1 MRSVATAMK
10 FVIFFVETQMVV
22 AIQTP
27 NSKHSSSQ
35 QQIIKK
41 NTLLLIKDL
50 SLLYEY
56 KQSHC
61 WEYTIVHPVLK
72 IPVGQSS
79 AGEHS
84 LTDTFHFHKKQD
96 W

>member
-41 NTLLLIKDL
+41 KNPTINKRFITSIRVQAKPLLRIHYSTSSSENTCG
-50 SLLYEY
+50 S
-56 KQSHC
+56 KQC
-61 WEYTIVHPVLK
+61 W
-72 IPVGQSS
+72 
-79 AGEHS
+79 
-84 LTDTFHFHKKQD
+84 
-96 W
+96 